1 LEATVWAGMI
11 SAHRVFPSRLLSWK
25 LVSLKQENWLMK
37 FDQKNGK
44 LTASLDAIN
53 QRRRLEF
60 MVFASYAVRWRQS
73 GKGLPP

>member
-1 LEATVWAGMI
+1 
-11 SAHRVFPSRLLSWK
+11 
-25 LVSLKQENWLMK
+25 MK